1 MTSPRWDSISSEGYS
16 GKQGRAFREAID
28 PDPNGAQIANEPAFL
43 YRPILL
49 ASVSL
54 GMLSILLPI
63 YARQLGASA
72 TAIGGLFS
80 VFTAVLLVV
89 RPLTGWALDHYG
101 RRPLL
106 LLALF
111 IYVVC
116 MLVFGRSIDLPSL
129 YAGRVLHGI
138 GAAVMWLTLR
148 TVVADIVP
156 DQRRARI
163 MGRLTE
169 QSARGS
175 MLGAFFGFTLL
186 GFLPLAAAWQ
196 WSFLGYAALSLVALV
211 QTWSRVPETKADGE
225 PSLVPPWDIGAVALS
240 ALVAVVALAE
250 ALIGPIFLIMLT
262 DRFELEPSMLGM
274 VMAGG
279 ILYAILPSRAGAWG
293 DRIGRYRVVV
303 LGLALAAF
311 ANGSFP
317 FLPSVWVLILVYT
330 VLVGAWC
337 MVTPQL
343 DALVTSR
350 TSPLSRGRTVARYEF
365 VRGAGAACG
374 PLAGGWLYDE
384 WHVAAP
390 FVANS
395 SLLLLTAVTTLVVL
409 VYSHKRVAGSMRDQV
424 GEP

>member
-196 WSFLGYAALSLVALV
+196 WSFLGYAVLSLVALV
-211 QTWSRVPETKADGE
+211 QTWYRVPETKSDGE

-409 VYSHKRVAGSMRDQV
+409 VYSHKRVAGSTRDQV

>member
-211 QTWSRVPETKADGE
+211 QTWYRIPETKSDGE

-409 VYSHKRVAGSMRDQV
+409 VYSHKRVAGSTRDQV

>member
-1 MTSPRWDSISSEGYS
+1 MRW
-16 GKQGRAFREAID
+16 GKTFGKGIAHGSTA
-28 PDPNGAQIANEPAFL
+28 GQILEEPTFL

-49 ASVSL
+49 ASASF

-80 VFTAVLLVV
+80 VFTGMLLVV

-106 LLALF
+106 LLALTS
-111 IYVVC
+111 YVAC
-116 MLVFGRSIDLPSL
+116 MLVFGRSIDLPYL

-138 GAAVMWLTLR
+138 GAAIMWLTLR
-148 TVVADIVP
+148 TVVADTVP
-156 DQRRARI
+156 DQHRARI

-169 QSARGS
+169 RGARGS
-175 MLGAFFGFTLL
+175 MFGAFFGFTLL

-196 WSFLGYAALSLVALV
+196 WSFLGYAALSLIALA
-211 QTWSRVPETKADGE
+211 QTWRGVPETKADGQ
-225 PSLVPPWDIGAVALS
+225 PGVVSPWDNSAIALS

-250 ALIGPIFLIMLT
+250 ALIGPVFLILLT
-262 DRFELEPSMLGM
+262 DRFELDPIMLGTVM
-274 VMAGG
+274 VGG
-279 ILYAILPSRAGAWG
+279 ILYAFLPSRAGAWG

-303 LGLALAAF
+303 FGLALAAF

-343 DALVTSR
+343 DALITSR
-350 TSPLSRGRTVARYEF
+350 TSPLNRGRTVARYEF

-374 PLAGGWLYDE
+374 PLVGGWLYDE

-390 FVANS
+390 FITNS
-395 SLLLLTAVTTLVVL
+395 SLLLLTAAMTIVVV
-409 VYSHKRVAGSMRDQV
+409 VYSRTKRAVGSKPD
-424 GEP
+424 

>member
-211 QTWSRVPETKADGE
+211 QTWYRVPETKSDGE

-409 VYSHKRVAGSMRDQV
+409 VYSHKRVAGSTRDQV

>member
-1 MTSPRWDSISSEGYS
+1 
-16 GKQGRAFREAID
+16 
-28 PDPNGAQIANEPAFL
+28 
-43 YRPILL
+43 
-49 ASVSL
+49 
-54 GMLSILLPI
+54 MLSILLPI

-80 VFTAVLLVV
+80 VFTAVLLVI
-89 RPLTGWALDHYG
+89 RPLTGWALDYYG

-106 LLALF
+106 LLALL
-111 IYVVC
+111 IYLIC

-138 GAAVMWLTLR
+138 GAAIMWLTLR
-148 TVVADIVP
+148 TVVADTVP

-175 MLGAFFGFTLL
+175 MFGAFFGFTLL

-211 QTWSRVPETKADGE
+211 QTWYRAPETKADGE

-240 ALVAVVALAE
+240 ALVAAVALAE
-250 ALIGPIFLIMLT
+250 ALIGPIFLILLT

-330 VLVGAWC
+330 GLVGAWC

-390 FVANS
+390 FIANS
-395 SLLLLTAVTTLVVL
+395 SLLLLTAAVAMAVA
-409 VYSHKRVAGSMRDQV
+409 VYSQKKAARPTRDQV
-424 GEP
+424 HES

>member
-1 MTSPRWDSISSEGYS
+1 MAT
-16 GKQGRAFREAID
+16 QVTLGRDFRGRVA
-28 PDPNGAQIANEPAFL
+28 PASNGAETVHEPVFL

-49 ASVSL
+49 VSVSL

-111 IYVVC
+111 IYLVS
-116 MLVFGRSIDLPSL
+116 MLVFGRSIDLPQL

-138 GAAVMWLTLR
+138 GAAIMWLTLR
-148 TVVADIVP
+148 TVVADTVTER
-156 DQRRARI
+156 RRARI

-175 MLGAFFGFTLL
+175 MYGAFFGFTLL
-186 GFLPLAAAWQ
+186 GFLPLVTAWQ
-196 WSFLGYAALSLVALV
+196 WSFLGYAALSLVAFV
-211 QTWSRVPETKADGE
+211 QTWYRVPETKVVGE
-225 PSLVPPWDIGAVALS
+225 PSLVPTWDTGAMALS
-240 ALVAVVALAE
+240 ALVAAVALAE
-250 ALIGPIFLIMLT
+250 ALIGPIFLILLT
-262 DRFELEPSMLGM
+262 DRFELEPSMLGA

-279 ILYAILPSRAGAWG
+279 VLYAILPSRAGAWG

-303 LGLALAAF
+303 FGLALAAF

-337 MVTPQL
+337 MVMPQL

-374 PLAGGWLYDE
+374 PLIGGWLYDD

-395 SLLLLTAVTTLVVL
+395 SLLLLTALTSLMVF
-409 VYSHKRVAGSMRDQV
+409 VYSSKKSAGSTP
-424 GEP
+424 G

>member
-1 MTSPRWDSISSEGYS
+1 
-16 GKQGRAFREAID
+16 
-28 PDPNGAQIANEPAFL
+28 
-43 YRPILL
+43 
-49 ASVSL
+49 
-54 GMLSILLPI
+54 MLSILLPI

-211 QTWSRVPETKADGE
+211 QTWYRIPETKSDGE

-384 WHVAAP
+384 WDVAAP

-409 VYSHKRVAGSMRDQV
+409 VYSHKRVAGSTRDQV
-424 GEP
+424 GES

>member
-16 GKQGRAFREAID
+16 GEQGRAFREAID

-211 QTWSRVPETKADGE
+211 QTWYRIPETKSDGE

-409 VYSHKRVAGSMRDQV
+409 VYSHKRVAGSTRDQV

>member
-1 MTSPRWDSISSEGYS
+1 MRWGKTFGKGIAHGSVADQISE
-16 GKQGRAFREAID
+16 
-28 PDPNGAQIANEPAFL
+28 EPAFL

-49 ASVSL
+49 ASASL

-80 VFTAVLLVV
+80 VFTGVLLVV

-106 LLALF
+106 LLALTS
-111 IYVVC
+111 YVAC
-116 MLVFGRSIDLPSL
+116 MLVFGRSIDLPYL

-138 GAAVMWLTLR
+138 GAAIMWLTLR
-148 TVVADIVP
+148 TVVADTVP
-156 DQRRARI
+156 DQHRARI

-169 QSARGS
+169 QGARGS
-175 MLGAFFGFTLL
+175 MFGAFFGFTLL

-196 WSFLGYAALSLVALV
+196 WSFLGYAGLSLIALV
-211 QTWSRVPETKADGE
+211 QTWRRVPETKADGQ
-225 PSLVPPWDIGAVALS
+225 PGVVSPWDISAIALS

-250 ALIGPIFLIMLT
+250 ALIGPVFLILLT
-262 DRFELEPSMLGM
+262 DRFELDPIMLGT

-279 ILYAILPSRAGAWG
+279 ILYAFLPSRTGAWG

-303 LGLALAAF
+303 FGLALAAF

-330 VLVGAWC
+330 VLVAAWC

-343 DALVTSR
+343 DALITSR
-350 TSPLSRGRTVARYEF
+350 TSPLNRGRTVARYEF
-365 VRGAGAACG
+365 VRGAGAVCG
-374 PLAGGWLYDE
+374 PLVGGWLYDE

-390 FVANS
+390 FITNS
-395 SLLLLTAVTTLVVL
+395 SLLLLTAVMTMVVV
-409 VYSHKRVAGSMRDQV
+409 VYSRTKRAAGSKRS
-424 GEP
+424 